1 MPVGSVNKDQR
12 THEWVLESDFQGSQE
27 EPDDP
32 ASANSQR
39 RIPGSM
45 WAGGNRP
52 HQKRRLSQ
60 SNRSLNP
67 ENSPRFNSPSSQPV
81 PSIRKDPNIS
91 RSRTID
97 DRQVTKLKR
106 KQSYA
111 VAMGT
116 GSLGPSFGSQLPNV
130 RERSRSVSG
139 EERSDN
145 DVVKDFLGSAREPSD
160 RMVYNF
166 VNRDQPNTSEERRNS
181 NTSNGSPFQTYQE
194 SFL

>member
-1 MPVGSVNKDQR
+1 M
-12 THEWVLESDFQGSQE
+12 LESDFQGSQE
-27 EPDDP
+27 EPDNST
-32 ASANSQR
+32 SANSQR
-39 RIPGSM
+39 RIQGSM
-45 WAGGNRP
+45 WAGGNKPP

-67 ENSPRFNSPSSQPV
+67 DNSPRFNPQTSQPV

-91 RSRTID
+91 RSYTID

-116 GSLGPSFGSQLPNV
+116 GSLGPSFGSHLPNV
-130 RERSRSVSG
+130 RERSRSTGG

-145 DVVKDFLGSAREPSD
+145 DVVKDFLGSAREPPD

-166 VNRDQPNTSEERRNS
+166 LSKDQPNTPEERRNS